1 MVTYGHVMGG
11 TRKVMIIAGEASGD
25 MHGARLV
32 RAMQALSPGLEFFGV
47 GGSVLRQA
55 GVRIRVDNSQ
65 IAVVGISEALAKLRI
80 LLKAL
85 KVAKEDLKGIRP
97 DLLIIIDF
105 PDFNL
110 RVATVAK
117 KLGIPVMYYIGP
129 QIWAW
134 RTGRVKKIKK
144 VIDHMV
150 VIFPF
155 EAALYKKRHVPVT
168 FVGHPLLDGMMST
181 RPGQTKGDLRGNS
194 MLIGLLPGSRNEEIR
209 RLLPTMVQVADM
221 LCDHIPGVRFAIPVA
236 SSVDRALVEAIAEG
250 GRTRFVILSDRLRD
264 ILDEATLVIT
274 ASGTV
279 TLEAAIAGTPMIIV
293 YKVSN
298 LSYWLAK
305 LLVRVEY
312 IGLANLVAG
321 KMVVPELIQHQASA
335 EKIAH
340 QALQLLGDE
349 KRLAEMRRELSR
361 IAQSLGAPG
370 ASERAAQVAMNLLS
384 GN

>member
-1 MVTYGHVMGG
+1 MGG

-25 MHGARLV
+25 VHGARLV

-85 KVAKEDLKGIRP
+85 KVAKEDLKAIRP

-110 RVATVAK
+110 RVATVAR

-155 EAALYKKRHVPVT
+155 EAAFYEKRHVPVT

-181 RPGQTKGDLRGNS
+181 RSGQTKGDLSGNS

-221 LCDHIPGVRFAIPVA
+221 LGDHIPGIRFAIPVA
-236 SSVDRALVEAIAEG
+236 SSVDRGLVEAIAEG
-250 GRTRFVILSDRLRD
+250 GRTRFLILSDRLRD
-264 ILDEATLVIT
+264 ILDKATLLIT

-321 KMVVPELIQHQASA
+321 KTVVPELIQHEASA

-349 KRLAEMRRELSR
+349 KRLAEMRRELSC
-361 IAQSLGAPG
+361 IAKSLGAPG
-370 ASERAAQVAMNLLS
+370 ASQRAAQVAMNLLS

>member
-1 MVTYGHVMGG
+1 MGG

-32 RAMQALSPGLEFFGV
+32 RAMQALSPGLEFFGI

-55 GVRIRVDNSQ
+55 GVRIRVDNAQ

-85 KVAKEDLKGIRP
+85 KVAKEDLKGLRP
-97 DLLIIIDF
+97 DLLIVIDF

-110 RVATVAK
+110 RVATAAR

-155 EAALYKKRHVPVT
+155 EAAFYKKRHVPVT

-221 LCDHIPGVRFAIPVA
+221 LGDHIPGIRFAIPVA
-236 SSVDRALVEAIAEG
+236 SSVDRGLVEAIAEG
-250 GRTRFVILSDRLRD
+250 GRTRFLILSDRLRD
-264 ILDEATLVIT
+264 ILDEATLLIT

-321 KMVVPELIQHQASA
+321 KTVVPELIQHEASA

-340 QALQLLGDE
+340 EALQLLGDE
-349 KRLAEMRRELSR
+349 KRLAEMRRELSC
-361 IAQSLGAPG
+361 IAKSLGAPG
-370 ASERAAQVAMNLLS
+370 ASQRAAQVAMNLLS

>member
-1 MVTYGHVMGG
+1 MGG
-11 TRKVMIIAGEASGD
+11 IRKVMIIAGEASGD
-25 MHGARLV
+25 IHGARLV
-32 RAMQALSPGLEFFGV
+32 KAMQALSPGLEFFGI

-97 DLLIIIDF
+97 DLLIVIDF

-110 RVATVAK
+110 RVATAAR

-155 EAALYKKRHVPVT
+155 EAAFYEKRHVPVT

-181 RPGQTKGDLRGNS
+181 RSGQTKGDLRGDS

-221 LCDHIPGVRFAIPVA
+221 LGDHIPGIRFAIPVA
-236 SSVDRALVEAIAEG
+236 SSVDRGLVEAIAEG
-250 GRTRFVILSDRLRD
+250 GRTRFLILSDRLRD
-264 ILDEATLVIT
+264 ILDEATLLIT

-321 KMVVPELIQHQASA
+321 KTVVPELIQHQASA

-340 QALQLLGDE
+340 QAFQLLGDE
-349 KRLAEMRRELSR
+349 KRLAEMRRELSC
-361 IAQSLGAPG
+361 IAKSLGAPG
-370 ASERAAQVAMNLLS
+370 ASQRAAQVAMNLLS